1 MSLCIRTARLIPS
14 LLAALLVGLAQ
25 CGAQEPTPTLKQ
37 ADADYRAGVAAL
49 GHNDLN
55 TALTDFEKV
64 VHLAP
69 SVEQGHSALGAVL
82 VQMGRTDEGIR
93 ELEKALS
100 LQSTD
105 SSGQTNLAM
114 AYEQSGR
121 AAKALPWFAKLEA
134 SAHAQNRSLP
144 ANVLAAYAR
153 ALATN
158 GQFPAA
164 ISHMK
169 AAIAADPK
177 NAEWHDEL
185 GSLYAQQQDW
195 PNARDAFAAA
205 IELNPNMAMAHMHL
219 GIVLKSQ
226 QQPGALPGTLND
238 ALNELAKA
246 YQLAPQSPVAA
257 VQYGEALASAGQDEQ
272 AIPVLQHALE
282 LNPNAS
288 GAAYQLGLALQ
299 RNNRVQEAIPL
310 FQKAAAA
317 EPNNAEILTNLGM
330 ALCQAQQAKDAVPIL
345 QHAVALAPDNATA
358 HQNLAA
364 AFIQLSQFDDAI
376 TQLRAALKLSP
387 NAPQLHYDLGLAL
400 KNQDDAAA
408 AIPEL
413 EAAEKLDP
421 TQPESPYLLGVL
433 YLQAGRYED
442 AARELNLSL
451 NLRPENGDGWAT
463 LGSVDNNLN
472 KLPEAESALR
482 EAIKQLPQQ
491 PDPHLTLATV
501 LAKEN
506 QPAEATAERKKAADL
521 MRTNM
526 NHQRAEVSTNSANS
540 LLKSGKVD
548 EAITDFR
555 EALSFDPNYPEAHLG
570 LAKALEQQGKVAEAA
585 AERQK
590 AQARQDAAQ

>member
-1 MSLCIRTARLIPS
+1 MAVGFTSCRACRTAGS
-14 LLAALLVGLAQ
+14 LLAFLLALSFL
-25 CGAQEPTPTLKQ
+25 CEAQEPSPSLKQ

-49 GHNDLN
+49 GRNDLDA
-55 TALTDFEKV
+55 ALADFEKV

-82 VQMGRTDEGIR
+82 VRTGRTNEGIL
-93 ELEKALS
+93 ELERALTI
-100 LQSTD
+100 QSTD
-105 SSGQTNLAM
+105 SIAQSNLAM

-121 AAKALPWFAKLEA
+121 AGKALPWFAKLEA
-134 SAHAQNRSLP
+134 GALAKNSSLP
-144 ANVLAAYAR
+144 ASVLAAYAR
-153 ALATN
+153 ALAAN
-158 GQFPAA
+158 RQFPAA
-164 ISHMK
+164 VIRMK
-169 AAIAADPK
+169 EAITADPK

-185 GSLYAQQQDW
+185 GSLYAQQGDW
-195 PNARDAFAAA
+195 ANARDAFAAA
-205 IELNPNMAMAHMHL
+205 IELDPGMAMAHMHL
-219 GIVLKSQ
+219 GIVLRSQ
-226 QQPGALPGTLND
+226 QQPGGLD
-238 ALNELAKA
+238 ELAKA
-246 YQLAPQSPVAA
+246 YQLAAQNSVIAA
-257 VQYGEALASAGQDEQ
+257 EYGEALAGAGQDEQ

-282 LNPNAS
+282 LSPNAT
-288 GAAYQLGLALQ
+288 GAAYQLGLVLQ
-299 RNNRVQEAIPL
+299 RSNRVQDAIPL
-310 FQKAAAA
+310 FQSAAKA

-345 QHAVALAPDNATA
+345 QHAVALTPDNATA

-364 AFIQLSQFDDAI
+364 AYIQLSQFDDAI

-413 EAAEKLDP
+413 ETAEKLDP
-421 TQPESPYLLGVL
+421 SQPEAPYLLGVL
-433 YLQAGRYED
+433 YLQAGRYDD

-451 NLRPENGDGWAT
+451 KLRPENGDGWAT

-491 PDPHLTLATV
+491 PDPHLTLAAV

-506 QPAEATAERKKAADL
+506 QPGEATAERKKAADL
-521 MRTNM
+521 MRANM
-526 NHQRAEVSTNSANS
+526 NRQRAEVSTNSGNT

-548 EAITDFR
+548 DAIVDFR
-555 EALSFDPNYPEAHLG
+555 EALSFDPDYPEAHLG
-570 LAKALEQQGKVAEAA
+570 LATALEQQGKTADAV

-590 AQARQDAAQ
+590 AEALQKAAQ